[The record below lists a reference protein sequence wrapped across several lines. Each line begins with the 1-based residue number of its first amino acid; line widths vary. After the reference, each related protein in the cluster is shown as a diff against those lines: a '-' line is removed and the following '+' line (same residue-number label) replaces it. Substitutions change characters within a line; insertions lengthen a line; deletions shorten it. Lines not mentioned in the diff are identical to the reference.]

1 MQTAVQA
8 SSFSDFLLAAGHA
21 GDTAI
26 IEGPNRYSYA
36 ELRAA
41 AGRIVAELGRLGL
54 APGSRIGLLAN
65 NSLFWVAG
73 YLAAMK
79 SGVVVPFSDKN
90 TVADLTSQAEWVGCT
105 AVLMDRRSQRRLAT
119 AFAGLPVVTDS
130 TLGEPGMGEWPDVP
144 TDPQADA
151 ALMFTSGT
159 TSRPKAVR
167 VSHANLRANTESI
180 VTYLDLKATDRMA
193 VILPFHYCFGASL
206 LHTHLAVGGSVAL
219 CNTFTFPETAVE
231 LIARESCTGIAGVP
245 SSFQLLLR
253 ASTYAT
259 RPLPSLRLVQQ
270 SGGRLAPALIQE
282 LAAAQ
287 PGSDLFVMYG
297 QTEATARLSFL
308 PPGMLKTKLGSIGRG
323 IPGVQLQVLDEAGRP
338 VALGVPGEI
347 VASGDN
353 ISPGYFRD
361 PDATAQKFPGGALRT
376 GDLATVDSDGYIF
389 IIGRSGE
396 FIKSWGH
403 RVSPQQVEEAVLSH
417 PAVADAAVVGL
428 PDLAAG
434 EAITLAVVP
443 AASASPDPA
452 ELLLFLRDRLP
463 KHMLPHSIH
472 VLQAFPLNAS
482 GKVARPE
489 LRRLLEEE
497 RAR

>member
-1 MQTAVQA
+1 MATAVHA
-8 SSFSDFLLAAGHA
+8 SNFSDFLRAAGRA
-21 GDTAI
+21 RDTAI
-26 IEGPNRYSYA
+26 IEGPHRHTYA

-41 AGRIVAELGRLGL
+41 AGRIVAELGRLDL
-54 APGSRIGLLAN
+54 APGSRIGLLAS

-79 SGVVVPFSDKN
+79 SGVVVPFSDQN
-90 TVADLTSQAEWVGCT
+90 TVADLASQAEWVGCR
-105 AVLMDRRSQRRLAT
+105 AIIMDRRSQRRLAA
-119 AFAGLPVVTDS
+119 AFPGLPVVTDS
-130 TLGEPGMGEWPDVP
+130 TLGEPGVGAWPDLP

-167 VSHANLRANTESI
+167 VTHANLRANTESI
-180 VTYLDLKATDRMA
+180 VAYLDLKPTDRMA

-231 LIARESCTGIAGVP
+231 LIARESCTGFAGVP

-253 ASTYAT
+253 ASSYAT

-270 SGGRLAPALIQE
+270 AGGRLAPALIQE

-308 PPGMLKTKLGSIGRG
+308 PPDMLKTKLGSIGRG
-323 IPGVQLQVLDEAGRP
+323 MPGVQLQVLDEAGRP
-338 VALGVPGEI
+338 VAVGMQGEI
-347 VASGDN
+347 VARGDN
-353 ISPGYFRD
+353 ISPGYYRD
-361 PDATAQKFPGGALRT
+361 PDATAQKFPGGALLT
-376 GDLATVDSDGYIF
+376 GDVATMDSDGYIF
-389 IIGRSGE
+389 IVGRNGE

-417 PAVADAAVVGL
+417 PAVADAAVIGL
-428 PDLAAG
+428 PDSAAG

-443 AASASPDPA
+443 AASAYPDSA

-463 KHMLPHSIH
+463 KHMLPRSIH
-472 VLQAFPLNAS
+472 VLQELPLNAS
-482 GKVARPE
+482 GKVARHE
-489 LRRLLEEE
+489 LRRLLELEWPG
-497 RAR
+497 

>member
-1 MQTAVQA
+1 MKTAAQA

-21 GDTAI
+21 RDTAI
-26 IEGPNRYSYA
+26 IEGPNRHSYA

-41 AGRIVAELGRLGL
+41 AGRIMAELGRLGL
-54 APGSRIGLLAN
+54 APGSRIGLLAD

-79 SGVVVPFSDKN
+79 FGVVVPFSDKN
-90 TVADLTSQAEWVGCT
+90 TVADLASQSEWVGCT

-130 TLGEPGMGEWPDVP
+130 TLDDPGLGEWPDVP

-180 VTYLDLKATDRMA
+180 VTYLDLKSTDRMA
-193 VILPFHYCFGASL
+193 VVLPFHYCFGASL

-231 LIARESCTGIAGVP
+231 LIARESCTGFAGVP

-253 ASTYAT
+253 ASSYAT

-270 SGGRLAPALIQE
+270 AGGRLAPALIRE

-308 PPGMLKTKLGSIGRG
+308 PPDMLKTKLGSIGRG
-323 IPGVQLQVLDEAGRP
+323 IPGVQLQVLDEGGRP

-347 VASGDN
+347 VARGDN
-353 ISPGYFRD
+353 I
-361 PDATAQKFPGGALRT
+361 
-376 GDLATVDSDGYIF
+376 
-389 IIGRSGE
+389 
-396 FIKSWGH
+396 
-403 RVSPQQVEEAVLSH
+403 
-417 PAVADAAVVGL
+417 
-428 PDLAAG
+428 
-434 EAITLAVVP
+434 
-443 AASASPDPA
+443 
-452 ELLLFLRDRLP
+452 
-463 KHMLPHSIH
+463 
-472 VLQAFPLNAS
+472 
-482 GKVARPE
+482 
-489 LRRLLEEE
+489 
-497 RAR
+497 